1 MELTLKRKE
10 SPTAALKSR
19 DNNFEPQQDLELP
32 FAPYSENR
40 ISYTHG
46 LVECRGFKFL
56 VFPVTFVFWEE
67 EDQGSKIH
75 TRDTNIFS
83 FPSRWRWPGEHIS

>member
-67 EDQGSKIH
+67 EDQGSKFTHEIQ
-75 TRDTNIFS
+75 TS
-83 FPSRWRWPGEHIS
+83 FPFLRGGAGQANT